1 MHVRRLQCG
10 VAVGEFEVVGVTS
23 NDNWYH
29 TLDGFPFLSKDT
41 LMDVPHDYILV
52 TSERH
57 LAEIREEY
65 VHMGGDAER
74 MLPIGVLD
82 VANLTFSQV
91 AELHRS
97 RVSIIAN
104 NCWGGVTYHM
114 LHMKFFSPLINMFEL
129 DRDYLSLLRDF
140 HHRIRQPLEY
150 VGSAENDDMQL
161 RYPIFSLGG
170 TRLHMNHDADE
181 NRAGAVKKWEERLK
195 RLNEE
200 NLFFM
205 MYTESEAA
213 AEEFDALPLERK
225 ICFTSF
231 PTDLPSCMYAKPYTS
246 YNQPLGKPFW
256 ETVNGMGKGLYP
268 FYDVYE
274 LLMHGKKRYRSV

>member
-114 LHMKFFSPLINMFEL
+114 LHMKFFPHSSTCLNWIEII
-129 DRDYLSLLRDF
+129 S
-140 HHRIRQPLEY
+140 HC
-150 VGSAENDDMQL
+150 SAISIIAFVSRLNTSGQL
-161 RYPIFSLGG
+161 R
-170 TRLHMNHDADE
+170 
-181 NRAGAVKKWEERLK
+181 
-195 RLNEE
+195 
-200 NLFFM
+200 M
-205 MYTESEAA
+205 MTCSFVIPSFLSEAHV
-213 AEEFDALPLERK
+213 
-225 ICFTSF
+225 CT
-231 PTDLPSCMYAKPYTS
+231 
-246 YNQPLGKPFW
+246 
-256 ETVNGMGKGLYP
+256 
-268 FYDVYE
+268 
-274 LLMHGKKRYRSV
+274 